1 MHCVSRLLKTSELL
15 FSIPSYINISEG
27 ILQVLLKDTIVSMS
41 QRVPQAIAVRKPRD
55 HRSESDSSVTELTD
69 LTALG

>member
-1 MHCVSRLLKTSELL
+1 MALVRVMALVSVTALASVTAL
-15 FSIPSYINISEG
+15 
-27 ILQVLLKDTIVSMS
+27 VSVMALVS